1 MIEKLITDHRSQITK
16 LKIMT
21 VVGTRP
27 EIIRLS
33 ATIKLLDKY
42 THQIFVHTGQNY
54 DYELNE
60 IFFEDL
66 GLRKPDHF
74 MNVDTSS
81 LGIAIGDIIKK
92 TEELINLEKPDALLV
107 LGDTNS
113 CLSAY
118 MAKRKHI
125 PIFHMEAGNRSFDFN
140 VPEEVNRRIIDHI
153 ADFNLVYTEHARRH
167 LIAEGL
173 QHRRIY
179 LTGSP
184 MFEVLQQNMEK
195 IQNSD
200 VLQRL
205 NEQITNHQL
214 PVTNHQ
220 SPITNHEYFLVS
232 VHREENVDIPE
243 NLQKILT
250 ILNTLAETYKLPVI
264 VSTHPRTRKR
274 IEMLG
279 KDKKQ
284 KEKDKSIKAEGL
296 SNKPE
301 ETLNFEHG
309 TLNFEPETL
318 NLELGTLNPLIHF
331 LKPFGFTDYVHL
343 QMNALCTISD
353 SGTISEESAILNFPA
368 ISLRQSMER
377 PEAQD
382 AGSIILTGFEPDVVL
397 NAIATV
403 IEEYK
408 EKVKSN
414 KSEVKSNKSEGLS
427 NKSEV
432 KSNKSEVK
440 SNKSEVISQK
450 LEVESQETSSFSLN
464 PSAFPPPFALILNPS
479 ALNDTSALILNP
491 SAFIP
496 AFPQEYFIPNT
507 SWRVLKLILGN
518 TKLSNKWWGVNEA

>member
-1 MIEKLITDHRSQITK
+1 MTPVTSHQSPVTK

-21 VVGTRP
+21 VGGTRP

-42 THQIFVHTGQNY
+42 TNQVFVHTGQNY

-81 LGIAIGDIIKK
+81 LGSAIGDIFKK
-92 TEELINLEKPDALLV
+92 TEEILAIEQPDALLV

-140 VPEEVNRRIIDHI
+140 VPEEINRRIIDHI

-167 LIAEGL
+167 LLAEGL

-184 MFEVLQQNMEK
+184 MWEVLQQNKKK
-195 IQNSD
+195 IKSSKILD
-200 VLQRL
+200 KL
-205 NEQITNHQL
+205 NAQIKNHKSQITKGN
-214 PVTNHQ
+214 
-220 SPITNHEYFLVS
+220 YFVVS
-232 VHREENVDIPE
+232 VHREENVDNEE
-243 NLQKILT
+243 NLKQILIT
-250 ILNTLAETYKLPVI
+250 LNKLAENYKLPII

-274 IEMLG
+274 IEALT
-279 KDKKQ
+279 DDQ
-284 KEKDKSIKAEGL
+284 SLIT
-296 SNKPE
+296 NHY
-301 ETLNFEHG
+301 LN
-309 TLNFEPETL
+309 
-318 NLELGTLNPLIHF
+318 F
-331 LKPFGFTDYVHL
+331 LKPFGFTDYIHL
-343 QMNALCTISD
+343 QQNALCTLSD
-353 SGTISEESAILNFPA
+353 SGTISEESAMLNFPA

-382 AGSIILTGFEPDVVL
+382 AGSIILTGFDSDIVL
-397 NAIATV
+397 NAVNTV

-408 EKVKSN
+408 SPITN
-414 KSEVKSNKSEGLS
+414 HQSP
-427 NKSEV
+427 
-432 KSNKSEVK
+432 
-440 SNKSEVISQK
+440 I
-450 LEVESQETSSFSLN
+450 
-464 PSAFPPPFALILNPS
+464 
-479 ALNDTSALILNP
+479 
-491 SAFIP
+491 
-496 AFPQEYFIPNT
+496 EYQIENT

-518 TKLSNKWWGVNEA
+518 TKLSNKWWGINE